1 MKTYRRAIIIGYL
14 TLLLGTLGV
23 LEPIERALMS
33 FRFNLDTRPASGDL
47 VVVQI
52 DARTIKELGV
62 WPFNRADHAT
72 VIDTLHHAG
81 ASAIAFDVELAL
93 SPYDEEN
100 IALVEALKRAGGQVI
115 LPSFIQLASAGQKSG
130 ETLRTEPDPLFR
142 EHSWLANVNVY
153 PSSDGRIWTM
163 TYGGFVDDKFQYSL
177 AATLA
182 GRALRDEQA
191 FYVDYGIDIT
201 TIPRL
206 SYIDLLTGNFVPE
219 EIKGKRIIVGGTAVE
234 LGDQLNLPVI
244 GVVSGP
250 VLQALAF
257 ETIHQKREI
266 WRTNTFLSL
275 LLAALTLLLLTLM
288 QHRVRLSV
296 YLYGIAAF
304 CLTIQ
309 LIVLAIQHVGAIS
322 VDTGPILLV
331 AGLMGISVTISELDA
346 RRAQVARE
354 RVEKENHGRM
364 LDQVVEDSFDGILV
378 YNQERRV
385 ENSNAAARKI
395 LALDQ
400 SLHIEGLP
408 LSEVLPNSSQWWA
421 PWEASQMNDLQEVE
435 FTTPTGEERII
446 EYIVTR
452 SVLEETDSEASRPIF
467 TATFRDITERRQAEI
482 DRDAA
487 LQEAIAAN
495 RSKTQFL
502 ANMSHELRTPLNAII
517 GFSEIMKTEA
527 FGPLGSE
534 QYVGYSSDIED
545 SGRHLLSIVNDILDV
560 ARIETGDFS
569 LNEDELE
576 VEDVLRTVIRL
587 SEGWPAAKD
596 RNIKLETADGLPD
609 LWADPRLT
617 KQMVLNLLS
626 NAVKFSSSGSTIL
639 LKASLDDNGAIQIDV
654 CDEGIGI
661 PDDSIPKLT
670 DAFYQVDARL
680 EREFEGSGL
689 GLTLV
694 QKHMSLH
701 EGTLSFESKQG
712 VGTTATLMFPPE
724 RSIDVNANKPNEKSA

>member
-1 MKTYRRAIIIGYL
+1 MKTYRQTVIIGCL
-14 TLLLGTLGV
+14 TLLFASLGV
-23 LEPIERALMS
+23 LEPIERGLMS
-33 FRFNLDTRPASGDL
+33 LRFNIDTRPASGDL

-52 DARTIKELGV
+52 DARTINELGV
-62 WPFNRADHAT
+62 WPFDRADHAK
-72 VIDTLHHAG
+72 VIDVLHEGG
-81 ASAIAFDVELAL
+81 ASVIAFDVELARGQ
-93 SPYDEEN
+93 DEADNAE
-100 IALVEALKRAGGQVI
+100 LVAALKRAGGQVI
-115 LPSFIQLASAGQKSG
+115 LPSFIQLASAGQRTG
-130 ETLRTEPDPLFR
+130 DTLRTEPDPIFR

-163 TYGGFVDDKFQYSL
+163 TYGGFVNEGFQYSL

-191 FYVDYGIDIT
+191 FYVDYGIDIS

-206 SYIDLLTGNFVPE
+206 SYIDLLTGDYEPE
-219 EIKGKRIIVGGTAVE
+219 QIEDKRIVVGGTAVE

-266 WRTNTFLSL
+266 WRTSIVLSL
-275 LLAALTLLLLTLM
+275 ALAALTLLLLSLT
-288 QHRVRLSV
+288 QRLSSLGF
-296 YLYGIAAF
+296 YLLGIAAF
-304 CLTIQ
+304 CVATQ
-309 LIVLAIQHVGAIS
+309 LVAFGVQHVAAIS
-322 VDTGPILLV
+322 VDTGAILLV
-331 AGLMGISVTISELDA
+331 AGLMGISVTTTELDA

-364 LDQVVEDSFDGILV
+364 LDRVVEDSFDGVIV
-378 YNQERRV
+378 YNQDRRV
-385 ENSNAAARKI
+385 KNCNVAARKI

-400 SLHIEGLP
+400 NDRIEGLP
-408 LSEVLPNSSQWWA
+408 LSDILPNSSDWWA
-421 PWEASQMNDLQEVE
+421 PWEDNQMNNLQEVE
-435 FTTPTGEERII
+435 FTTPSGEVHTI
-446 EYIVTR
+446 EYVVTR

-467 TATFRDITERRQAEI
+467 TATFRDITERRRAEL

-517 GFSEIMKTEA
+517 GFSEIMKTQA
-527 FGPLGSE
+527 FGPLGSD
-534 QYVGYSSDIED
+534 QYIDYAGDIEG

-569 LNEDELE
+569 LNEEEL
-576 VEDVLRTVIRL
+576 DVPDLLESVKRL
-587 SEGWPAAKD
+587 TEGWPAAKD
-596 RNIKLETADGLPD
+596 RNIMIEASDDLPD

-617 KQMVLNLLS
+617 KQMILNLLS
-626 NAVKFSSSGSTIL
+626 NAVKFSQSGAAIR
-639 LKASLDDNGAIQIDV
+639 LKASFTENGSIRIDV
-654 CDEGIGI
+654 ADEGIGI
-661 PDDSIPKLT
+661 PEESIHKLT
-670 DAFYQVDARL
+670 EAFYQVDARL

-701 EGTLSFESKQG
+701 DGTLSFESQEG
-712 VGTTATLMFPPE
+712 VGTTATLTFPPG
-724 RSIDVNANKPNEKSA
+724 RTINSGAQSA

>member
-1 MKTYRRAIIIGYL
+1 MKTYWQTVVIGCL
-14 TLLLGTLGV
+14 TLFFATLGV
-23 LEPIERALMS
+23 LEPIERGLLS
-33 FRFNLDTRPASGDL
+33 LRFNLDTRSASGDL

-52 DARTIKELGV
+52 DARTINELGV
-62 WPFNRADHAT
+62 WPFDRADHAK
-72 VIDTLHHAG
+72 VIDALHNGG
-81 ASAIAFDVELAL
+81 ASAIAFDVELARGQD
-93 SPYDEEN
+93 STDN
-100 IALVEALKRAGGQVI
+100 AALVAALKRAGGQVI

-153 PSSDGRIWTM
+153 PSPDGRIWTM
-163 TYGGFVDDKFQYSL
+163 TYGGFVEDKFQYSL

-191 FYVDYGIDIT
+191 FYVDYGIDIN

-206 SYIDLLTGNFVPE
+206 SYIDLLTGEFDPTQIE
-219 EIKGKRIIVGGTAVE
+219 DKRIIVGGTAVE

-250 VLQALAF
+250 LLQGLAF

-266 WRTNTFLSL
+266 WRTSLILSL
-275 LLAALTLLLLTLM
+275 VLAALTLLLLSLT
-288 QHRVRLSV
+288 QRLSSLGF
-296 YLYGIAAF
+296 YLLGIAAF
-304 CLTIQ
+304 CVATQ
-309 LIVLAIQHVGAIS
+309 LVAFGVQHVAAIS
-322 VDTGPILLV
+322 VDTGAILLV
-331 AGLMGISVTISELDA
+331 AGLMGISVTTTELDA

-364 LDQVVEDSFDGILV
+364 LDRVVEDSFDGVIV
-378 YNQERRV
+378 YNQARCV
-385 ENSNAAARKI
+385 ENCNAAARKI
-395 LALDQ
+395 LALDENAR
-400 SLHIEGLP
+400 IEGLP
-408 LSEVLPNSSQWWA
+408 LSDILPNSSDWWA
-421 PWEASQMNDLQEVE
+421 PWEGDQMNDLQEVE
-435 FTTPTGEERII
+435 FTAPSGEVHTI
-446 EYIVTR
+446 EYVVTR

-467 TATFRDITERRQAEI
+467 TATFRDITERRRAEL
-482 DRDAA
+482 DRDEA

-517 GFSEIMKTEA
+517 GFSEIMKTQA

-534 QYVGYSSDIED
+534 QYIDYAGDIEG

-560 ARIETGDFS
+560 SRIETGEFN
-569 LNEDELE
+569 LNEEELE
-576 VEDVLRTVIRL
+576 VDDLLENVKRL
-587 SEGWPAAKD
+587 TEGWPAAKD
-596 RNIKLETADGLPD
+596 RNIKIETDNNLPG

-626 NAVKFSSSGSTIL
+626 NAVKFSPSGSAIL
-639 LKASLDDNGAIQIDV
+639 LKGQLAANGSIRIDV
-654 CDEGIGI
+654 ADEGIGI
-661 PDDSIPKLT
+661 PEESIHKLT
-670 DAFYQVDARL
+670 EAFYQVDARL

-701 EGTLSFESKQG
+701 GGTLSFESEEG
-712 VGTTATLMFPPE
+712 VGTTATLIFPLDRTIFPDKE
-724 RSIDVNANKPNEKSA
+724 ASGKHRA

>member
-1 MKTYRRAIIIGYL
+1 MKTYLQTVIIGCL
-14 TLLLGTLGV
+14 TLLFATLGV
-23 LEPIERALMS
+23 LEPIERALLS
-33 FRFNLDTRPASGDL
+33 LRFNIDTRPASGEL

-52 DARTIKELGV
+52 DARTIRELGV
-62 WPFNRADHAT
+62 WPFDRADHAR
-72 VIDTLHHAG
+72 VIDAMHDGG
-81 ASAIAFDVELAL
+81 ASAIAFDVELAQGQ
-93 SPYDEEN
+93 DDADNAE
-100 IALVEALKRAGGQVI
+100 LVAALKRAGGQVI
-115 LPSFIQLASAGQKSG
+115 LPSFIQLASAGQRTG
-130 ETLRTEPDPLFR
+130 DTVRTEPAAIFR

-163 TYGGFVDDKFQYSL
+163 TYGGFVDEGFQYSL

-191 FYVDYGIDIT
+191 FYVDYGIDIN

-206 SYIDLLTGNFVPE
+206 SYIDLLTGDFDRKQIE
-219 EIKGKRIIVGGTAVE
+219 GKRVIVGGTAVE

-266 WRTNTFLSL
+266 WRTSTILSL
-275 LLAALTLLLLTLM
+275 VLAALTLLILSLT
-288 QHRVRLSV
+288 QRLSSLGF
-296 YLYGIAAF
+296 YLLGIAGFCVATQLVAF
-304 CLTIQ
+304 G
-309 LIVLAIQHVGAIS
+309 VQHVAAIS
-322 VDTGPILLV
+322 IDTGAILLV
-331 AGLMGISVTISELDA
+331 TGLMGVSVTITELDA

-364 LDQVVEDSFDGILV
+364 LDRVVEDSFDGVIV
-378 YNQERRV
+378 YNQDRCV

-395 LALDQ
+395 LALDENDR
-400 SLHIEGLP
+400 IEGLP
-408 LSEVLPNSSQWWA
+408 LSDILPNSADWWA
-421 PWEASQMNDLQEVE
+421 PWEDNQMNDLQEVE
-435 FTTPTGEERII
+435 FTTPSGDVRTI
-446 EYIVTR
+446 EYVVTR
-452 SVLEETDSEASRPIF
+452 SVLEEIDSEASRPIF
-467 TATFRDITERRQAEI
+467 TATFRDITERRRAEL

-517 GFSEIMKTEA
+517 GFSEIMKTQA
-527 FGPLGSE
+527 FGPLGSD
-534 QYVGYSSDIED
+534 QYIDYAGDIEG

-569 LNEDELE
+569 VSEDEL
-576 VEDVLRTVIRL
+576 DVPDLLESVKRL
-587 SEGWPAAKD
+587 TEGWPAGKD
-596 RNIKLETADGLPD
+596 RNIMIEATDDLPE
-609 LWADPRLT
+609 LWADSRLM

-626 NAVKFSSSGSTIL
+626 NAVKFSPSGSTIR
-639 LKASLDDNGAIQIDV
+639 LKASLTETGSIRIDV
-654 CDEGIGI
+654 SDEGIGI
-661 PDDSIPKLT
+661 PQESMHKLT
-670 DAFYQVDARL
+670 EAFYQVDSRL

-701 EGTLSFESKQG
+701 GGTLSFESQQG
-712 VGTTATLMFPPE
+712 VGTTATLIFPPDRTIE
-724 RSIDVNANKPNEKSA
+724 MDAKSA

>member
-1 MKTYRRAIIIGYL
+1 MKTYRQPLIVGCL
-14 TLLLGTLGV
+14 TLFLTTLGF
-23 LEPIERALMS
+23 LEPIERALLA
-33 FRFNLDTRPASGDL
+33 FRFNIDTRPASAEL

-62 WPFNRADHAT
+62 WPFNRSDHARA
-72 VIDTLHHAG
+72 IDALHTAG
-81 ASAIAFDVELAL
+81 ASAIAFDVELSRSQNEA
-93 SPYDEEN
+93 DNAE
-100 IALVEALKRAGGQVI
+100 LVAALKRAGGQVI

-142 EHSWLANVNVY
+142 EHSWLANVNVF

-163 TYGGFVDDKFQYSL
+163 TYGGFVEDKFQYSL

-191 FYVDYGIDIT
+191 FYVDYSIDINS
-201 TIPRL
+201 IPRL
-206 SYIDLLTGNFVPE
+206 SYIDLLKGNFDAA
-219 EIKGKRIIVGGTAVE
+219 EIRGKRIIVGGTAVE

-250 VLQALAF
+250 LLQALAF
-257 ETIHQKREI
+257 ETIHQEREI
-266 WRTNTFLSL
+266 WRTSTILSL
-275 LLAALTLLLLTLM
+275 LLAGLTLLLLSATRHLTS
-288 QHRVRLSV
+288 LGF
-296 YLYGIAAF
+296 YIAGIVVFCAAILF
-304 CLTIQ
+304 T
-309 LIVLAIQHVGAIS
+309 AFGIQHIFAIS
-322 VDTGPILLV
+322 VDTGAILLV
-331 AGLMGISVTISELDA
+331 ASLMGIAVTITELEA
-346 RRAQVARE
+346 RREQVARE
-354 RVEKENHGRM
+354 RVEKENHGRI
-364 LDQVVEDSFDGILV
+364 LDRVVEDSFDGIIV
-378 YNQERRV
+378 YNQDRCIE
-385 ENSNAAARKI
+385 SGNAAARKI
-395 LALDQ
+395 LQVQNETTLVGQKLFD
-400 SLHIEGLP
+400 
-408 LSEVLPNSSQWWA
+408 VLPSSSDWWA
-421 PWEASQMNDLQEVE
+421 PWEQDQTDDLQEVE
-435 FTTPTGEERII
+435 FTTPSGETRII

-452 SVLEETDSEASRPIF
+452 SVLEEAETIESRPIF
-467 TATFRDITERRQAEI
+467 TATFRDITERRQAEL

-487 LQEAIAAN
+487 LQEAISAN

-569 LNEDELE
+569 LNEDQLE
-576 VEDVLRTVIRL
+576 VDDLLQSVKRL
-587 SEGWPAAKD
+587 TEGWPAAKD
-596 RNIKLETADGLPD
+596 RNIQIEAADDLPE
-609 LWADPRLT
+609 LWADARLT

-626 NAVKFSSSGSTIL
+626 NAVKFSPSGSTIF
-639 LKASLDDNGAIQIDV
+639 LKAKLNDSGAIRIDV

-661 PDDSIPKLT
+661 PQESIPKLT

-701 EGTLSFESKQG
+701 SGTLSFESEVG
-712 VGTTATLMFPPE
+712 AGTTATLTFPAD
-724 RSIDVNANKPNEKSA
+724 RVIHDTPNQAHSH

>member
-1 MKTYRRAIIIGYL
+1 MKTYRQTIIVGCL
-14 TLLLGTLGV
+14 ALLLGTLGV
-23 LEPIERALMS
+23 LEPIERALLG
-33 FRFNLDTRPASGDL
+33 FRFNIDTRPASREL

-52 DARTIKELGV
+52 DARTINKLGV
-62 WPFNRADHAT
+62 WPFNRADHAK
-72 VIDTLHHAG
+72 VIDALHEAG
-81 ASAIAFDVELAL
+81 ASAIAFDVELAR

-100 IALVEALKRAGGQVI
+100 TALVEALKRAGGQVI

-191 FYVDYGIDIT
+191 FYVDYGIEINS
-201 TIPRL
+201 IPRL
-206 SYIDLLTGNFVPE
+206 SYIDLLTGDFDPAD
-219 EIKGKRIIVGGTAVE
+219 IRGKRIIVGGTAVE
-234 LGDQLNLPVI
+234 LGDQLNLPII

-257 ETIHQKREI
+257 ETIHQQREI
-266 WRTNTFLSL
+266 WRTSTLLSL
-275 LLAALTLLLLTLM
+275 MLAALTLLLLSLT
-288 QHRVRLSV
+288 QRLSSLGF
-296 YLYGIAAF
+296 YLLGILVFCASVQLTAF
-304 CLTIQ
+304 G
-309 LIVLAIQHVGAIS
+309 IQHFAAIS
-322 VDTGPILLV
+322 VDTGAILLV
-331 AGLMGISVTISELDA
+331 AGLMGISVTTTELEA
-346 RRAQVARE
+346 RREQVARE

-364 LDQVVEDSFDGILV
+364 LDRVVEDSFDGIIV
-378 YNQERRV
+378 YNQDRRI
-385 ENSNAAARKI
+385 ESGNAAARKI
-395 LALDQ
+395 LQVQGETALVGQ
-400 SLHIEGLP
+400 K
-408 LSEVLPNSSQWWA
+408 LSDVLPNSTDWWA
-421 PWEASQMNDLQEVE
+421 PWEQDRVENLQEVE
-435 FTTPTGEERII
+435 FPTPSGETRII
-446 EYIVTR
+446 EYVVTR
-452 SVLEETDSEASRPIF
+452 SVLEEAENIESRPIF
-467 TATFRDITERRQAEI
+467 TATFRDITERRQAEL
-482 DRDAA
+482 DRDDA

-534 QYVGYSSDIED
+534 QYVGYSNDIED

-576 VEDVLRTVIRL
+576 VEDLLQSVKRL
-587 SEGWPAAKD
+587 TEGWPAAKD
-596 RNIKLETADGLPD
+596 RNIKIDAADGLPD
-609 LWADPRLT
+609 LWADARLT

-626 NAVKFSSSGSTIL
+626 NAVKFSPSGSTIL
-639 LKASLDDNGAIQIDV
+639 LKANVNDSGAIRIDV

-661 PDDSIPKLT
+661 PEESIPKLT
-670 DAFYQVDARL
+670 DAFFQVDARL

-694 QKHMSLH
+694 QRHMALH
-701 EGTLSFESKQG
+701 GGTLSFESKEG
-712 VGTTATLMFPPE
+712 VGTTATLTFPSD
-724 RSIDVNANKPNEKSA
+724 RSIEPDAASSNEQSA

>member
-1 MKTYRRAIIIGYL
+1 MKTYRQTIIIGCL
-14 TLLLGTLGV
+14 ALLLGTLGV

-33 FRFNLDTRPASGDL
+33 FRFNLDTRPASADL

-81 ASAIAFDVELAL
+81 ASAIAFDVELAR

-115 LPSFIQLASAGQKSG
+115 LPSFMQLASAGQKSG

-142 EHSWLANVNVY
+142 DHSWLANVNVY

-163 TYGGFVDDKFQYSL
+163 TYGGFVDDQFQYSL

-206 SYIDLLTGNFVPE
+206 SYIDLLKGNFVPE
-219 EIKGKRIIVGGTAVE
+219 EIKGKRVIVGGTAVE

-257 ETIHQKREI
+257 ETIHQEREI
-266 WRTNTFLSL
+266 WRTSTFLSL
-275 LLAALTLLLLTLM
+275 LLAALTLLLLALM
-288 QHRVRLSV
+288 QHRARLSV
-296 YLYGIAAF
+296 YLFGIAAF

-354 RVEKENHGRM
+354 RMEKENHVRM
-364 LDQVVEDSFDGILV
+364 LDRVVEDSFNGIIV
-378 YNQERRV
+378 YNQDRRI
-385 ENSNAAARKI
+385 ESSNAAARKI
-395 LALDQ
+395 LRVESETALV
-400 SLHIEGLP
+400 GKK
-408 LSEVLPNSSQWWA
+408 LSAVLPNSSDWWA
-421 PWEASQMNDLQEVE
+421 PWEQDQVEDLQEVE
-435 FTTPTGEERII
+435 FTTSTGEMHTI
-446 EYIVTR
+446 EFVVTR
-452 SVLEETDSEASRPIF
+452 SILQEADSTESRPIF
-467 TATFRDITERRQAEI
+467 TATFRDITERRQAEL

-534 QYVGYSSDIED
+534 QYVGYSNDIED

-587 SEGWPAAKD
+587 TEGWPAAKD
-596 RNIKLETADGLPD
+596 RNITLEAADGLPD

-626 NAVKFSSSGSTIL
+626 NAVKFSPSGSTIL
-639 LKASLDDNGAIQIDV
+639 LKATVNDSGAIRIDV

-661 PDDSIPKLT
+661 PQESIPKLT

-701 EGTLSFESKQG
+701 GGELSFESEEG
-712 VGTTATLMFPPE
+712 VGTTATLTFPPDRAISE
-724 RSIDVNANKPNEKSA
+724 ECNLDTAAS